1 MAEPARYVLGELLGE
16 GGFALVY
23 RAWDAVLRREV
34 ALKQLRPE
42 LCRDDRTRRRFR
54 REAQRLARLDHP
66 SLVPVHDVGELNGQ
80 PFFTMRLINGV
91 RLTDIE
97 LAESPLPVARAVLL
111 LGEVAADRGG
121 SLKQTQ
127 QRHKTVF
134 APPKTHTSVR
144 QVRAMESFQECV
156 AAKPRGDVL
165 VDYPKPDDERSQGGN
180 VVPQP
185 AAAPRDF
192 APVQSRHPDPEQVAE
207 LIA

>member
-1 MAEPARYVLGELLGE
+1 MRDSIDS
-16 GGFALVY
+16 
-23 RAWDAVLRREV
+23 RSRESRWRV
-34 ALKQLRPE
+34 WSP
-42 LCRDDRTRRRFR
+42 RTRFLREGTPETDQFADGRRLLEECPPNAPNFLDVASFVSPVRQSNHGRAR
-54 REAQRLARLDHP
+54 R
-66 SLVPVHDVGELNGQ
+66 S
-80 PFFTMRLINGV
+80 V
-91 RLTDIE
+91 RR
-97 LAESPLPVARAVLL
+97 V

-165 VDYPKPDDERSQGGN
+165 VDYPKPDDERSQGGH
-180 VVPQP
+180 VVLQL